1 MAEIRSDRIFI
12 DDISAKA
19 VQSSIPEAKPIFTY
33 LVNSIS
39 TRVRSTPYSFV
50 TAANPDQKLSAQEII
65 ISDWLA
71 DDLSVS
77 QGDSI
82 QLKYFKMGA
91 LRKLTEDSARFCIKT
106 VLPITDPLFDRTLMP
121 DFPGMSDAGNCR
133 DWETG
138 APVDLGKIRD
148 KDEQY
153 WNDYRGTP
161 KAFISLAA
169 GQKLWDNAFGH
180 ATAYRFPAQGVALS
194 DAKNQLMQKLK
205 PAENGLKIQDVYTE
219 GKLAAANSTDFGE
232 LFLSLSFFIIVAA
245 LILIAL
251 LFSLHIQKRMAETAV
266 MATIGF
272 RKMEIIRILFIEAS
286 LVVIAG
292 SFIGVISGIFYNKI
306 LLFGLNTLWQDA
318 VRTSMLQMHLVP
330 ATLVTGF
337 VSGIITA
344 LMTVFFVLVRNLR
357 QPLSVMVKGI
367 EIPAMKL
374 HWRRKFI
381 SFSIAVFLFVTAI
394 ALVVY
399 SFLSEMADL
408 SEIFLSAGGMIMA
421 GGTILLYA
429 VLHQVSQK
437 PGLSQPG
444 FFSMILKNISLK
456 KRRTVAAV
464 ALLAIGTFS
473 VIITGA
479 NRKSFYGAENNRESG
494 TGGFLFWA
502 ESTVPLQYDLNSAE
516 GKEKYGLTDEKP
528 LANVQ

>member
-1 MAEIRSDRIFI
+1 MSPLTLFLRNLRYYRKAYLALLAGTVISTAVLTGALVVGDSVKYSLVQLTDVRLGKTRFAIQAGDKFFRQQLAGELSEKTLSTVAAALQLEGIAINNDQNSRINRVEVLGIDENFINLWTSPIIKPAEDEAILCKNTADKLKLKPGEEFLLKIHKQSKASENAPFVAEKEPMISFRLKVAAIADDMQMGRFSLKSNQSAPFNIFLSLATMSKKLELTGDANLLMIAENETSDLTSHKLDSLLQHTWQPEDAGLEFRTILGSEMAEIRSDRIFI

-219 GKLAAANSTDFGE
+219 GKLAAANSTDFG
-232 LFLSLSFFIIVAA
+232 A
-245 LILIAL
+245 
-251 LFSLHIQKRMAETAV
+251 FSL
-266 MATIGF
+266 
-272 RKMEIIRILFIEAS
+272 L
-286 LVVIAG
+286 
-292 SFIGVISGIFYNKI
+292 
-306 LLFGLNTLWQDA
+306 
-318 VRTSMLQMHLVP
+318 
-330 ATLVTGF
+330 
-337 VSGIITA
+337 
-344 LMTVFFVLVRNLR
+344 
-357 QPLSVMVKGI
+357 
-367 EIPAMKL
+367 
-374 HWRRKFI
+374 
-381 SFSIAVFLFVTAI
+381 
-394 ALVVY
+394 
-399 SFLSEMADL
+399 
-408 SEIFLSAGGMIMA
+408 
-421 GGTILLYA
+421 
-429 VLHQVSQK
+429 
-437 PGLSQPG
+437 
-444 FFSMILKNISLK
+444 
-456 KRRTVAAV
+456 
-464 ALLAIGTFS
+464 
-473 VIITGA
+473 
-479 NRKSFYGAENNRESG
+479 
-494 TGGFLFWA
+494 
-502 ESTVPLQYDLNSAE
+502 
-516 GKEKYGLTDEKP
+516 
-528 LANVQ
+528 